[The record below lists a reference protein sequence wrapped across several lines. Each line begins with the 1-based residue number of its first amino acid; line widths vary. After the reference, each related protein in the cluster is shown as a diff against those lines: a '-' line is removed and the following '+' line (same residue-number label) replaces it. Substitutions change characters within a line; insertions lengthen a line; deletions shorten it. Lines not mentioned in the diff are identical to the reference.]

1 MKSTTLSL
9 SLLAFLTL
17 AAPAFAGPD
26 DPAPTSPA
34 TPTTRCQPA
43 TPTTTDASR
52 PVDVVICLDTSGS
65 MQQLIDACRR
75 KLWDLCS
82 VLAQA
87 RPAPRL
93 RVALLSYGG
102 VHNPGD
108 GFVVEHVPLTED
120 LDRVYEELMKLST
133 NGGTEY
139 VGGVLRRALDRLA
152 WSQERGALKLVFV
165 AGNESADQD
174 GALPV
179 REVCKDALQRSV
191 VVHAIYCGPDG
202 ATGDAETWRQVA
214 EHGGGS
220 YAAIDTSGTLSIET
234 PHDAE
239 LVRLSEALN
248 ATYLPFGAAG
258 ERAWANQARQD
269 ANAGSLGASTA
280 ASRAQ
285 TKASGVYC
293 NGAWDLIDATADAGF
308 KLEEV
313 EAEALPEALRGKSI
327 AEQRA
332 VIEGL
337 RARRTALQAQIK
349 AIGQRRQAFLA
360 EALATQQGAERSID
374 TAMARAIR
382 AQAEAIGFSFE

>member
-1 MKSTTLSL
+1 MNRTTLSL
-9 SLLAFLTL
+9 SLSLSLVACLALAGA
-17 AAPAFAGPD
+17 AAPALA
-26 DPAPTSPA
+26 DPGDPRPEAPVVTAAP
-34 TPTTRCQPA
+34 
-43 TPTTTDASR
+43 R

-93 RVALLSYGG
+93 RVALLTYGG
-102 VHNPGD
+102 VQNADD
-108 GFVVEHVPLTED
+108 GFVVQHVPFTED
-120 LDRVYEELMKLST
+120 LDRVYEELMKLTT
-133 NGGTEY
+133 NGGEEY
-139 VGGVLRRALDRLA
+139 VGGVVRRALDRLE
-152 WSQERGALKLVFV
+152 WSQERGALKLIFV

-174 GALPV
+174 RTFLT

-202 ATGDAETWRQVA
+202 TQGDAASWRQVA
-214 EHGGGS
+214 EHGGGT
-220 YAAIDTSGTLSIET
+220 YAAIDTSGTVSIET
-234 PHDAE
+234 PYDAE

-248 ATYLPFGAAG
+248 GTYLPFGAMG
-258 ERAWANQARQD
+258 RRAHENQARQD

-293 NGAWDLIDATADAGF
+293 NGSWDLIDASADAEF
-308 KLEEV
+308 DLATLEED
-313 EAEALPEALRGKSI
+313 ALPEALRGKSL

-332 VIEGL
+332 VIESM
-337 RARRTALQAQIK
+337 RARRTALQAQIQ
-349 AIGQRRQAFLA
+349 ALGVRRQAFVE
-360 EALATQQGAERSID
+360 EALARQAGAERSID
-374 TAMARAIR
+374 SAMTRAVR
-382 AQAEAIGFSFE
+382 TQAEAVGFRFE

>member
-1 MKSTTLSL
+1 MKLSRL
-9 SLLAFLTL
+9 TSSFALLTCL
-17 AAPAFAGPD
+17 ALGGAVTPALAHPGE
-26 DPAPTSPA
+26 PAPA
-34 TPTTRCQPA
+34 TPVAAAP
-43 TPTTTDASR
+43 R

-102 VHNPGD
+102 TRNQDD
-108 GFVVEHVPLTED
+108 GYVVQHVPFTED
-120 LDRVYEELMKLST
+120 LDRVYEELMRLT
-133 NGGTEY
+133 TDGGEEY
-139 VGGVLRRALDRLA
+139 VGGVLRRALDRLE

-174 GALPV
+174 ASNPF

-202 ATGDAETWRQVA
+202 TQGDAATWRQVA
-214 EHGGGS
+214 EHGGGT
-220 YAAIDTSGTLSIET
+220 YAAIDTSGTVSIET
-234 PHDAE
+234 PFDAE

-248 ATYLPFGAAG
+248 GTYLPFGAAG
-258 ERAWANQARQD
+258 RRACENQARQD
-269 ANAGSLGASTA
+269 ANASSLGASTA

-293 NGAWDLIDATADAGF
+293 NGSWDLVDATADAEF
-308 KLEEV
+308 DLEQV
-313 EAEALPEALRGKSI
+313 GDDALPEALRGKSL
-327 AEQRA
+327 AERRA
-332 VIEGL
+332 VIESL
-337 RARRTALQAQIK
+337 RARRTALQAQVQ
-349 AIGQRRQAFLA
+349 ALGVRRQAFID
-360 EALATQQGAERSID
+360 EALKQQAGAERSID
-374 TAMARAIR
+374 TAMTCAIR
-382 AQAEAIGFSFE
+382 TQAEAAGFSFE